1 MHPVIHPLHRSS
13 RQQRS
18 TGTGR
23 RRSPWKKERRRPSSA
38 QVSGAQAHQERR
50 PIRLTHPI
58 YWNTRLQDSENGE
71 RQARLMAGG
80 GGPWGIPSSLS
91 SFPPVSSPCLAVFSS
106 ENSVKTWSISMLSGL
121 RSRNRDGGAGSAA
134 GAGEGDGEAAAKMFA
149 NRSQD
154 EGVFTNTWR
163 SFLYK
168 TP

>member
-1 MHPVIHPLHRSS
+1 
-13 RQQRS
+13 
-18 TGTGR
+18 
-23 RRSPWKKERRRPSSA
+23 
-38 QVSGAQAHQERR
+38 
-50 PIRLTHPI
+50 
-58 YWNTRLQDSENGE
+58 
-71 RQARLMAGG
+71 
-80 GGPWGIPSSLS
+80 
-91 SFPPVSSPCLAVFSS
+91 
-106 ENSVKTWSISMLSGL
+106 MLSGL